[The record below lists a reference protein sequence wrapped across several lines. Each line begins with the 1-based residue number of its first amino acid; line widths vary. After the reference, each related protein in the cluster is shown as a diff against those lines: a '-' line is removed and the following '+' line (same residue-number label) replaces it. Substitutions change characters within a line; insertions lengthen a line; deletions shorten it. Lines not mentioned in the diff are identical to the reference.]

1 MLSNTPLRPASEQD
15 PSTSSVALV
24 HGICA
29 LAGSE
34 RVALFRLAHTSWRL
48 VWADRIAQDD
58 LGVVDAV
65 DGRRLDLLHA
75 GTTLRT
81 PAAAVLLPCRAD
93 SALVA
98 LLYLSP
104 APPPSVLP
112 RHILPHIGELLALS
126 LEPERGAAAR
136 GTAAVHD
143 IDEPPLTL
151 TSREAARDELV
162 TLLES
167 QEWNVA
173 RVARVLG
180 VTRMTIYNRLRR
192 HAIPRLKVL
201 KSQKPRRRVR
211 VAQQAASATSTH
223 R

>member
-1 MLSNTPLRPASEQD
+1 MPSNTPLRPALEQD

-24 HGICA
+24 HAIRA
-29 LAGSE
+29 LIGSE
-34 RVALFRLAHTSWRL
+34 RVALFRLAHTAWRL

-58 LGVVDAV
+58 LGIVDAI
-65 DGRRLDLLHA
+65 DSRRLDLLHA

-81 PAAAVLLPCRAD
+81 PAPALLLPCRAD

-112 RHILPHIGELLALS
+112 RHFLPHIGELLALS
-126 LEPERGAAAR
+126 LEPERGATAR

-143 IDEPPLTL
+143 MDEPSLTL
-151 TSREAARDELV
+151 TSREAARDELI

-192 HAIPRLKVL
+192 HAIPRLKVP
-201 KSQKPRRRVR
+201 KGQKARRRAR
-211 VAQQAASATSTH
+211 VAQQTAGATSTP